1 MAGAEETGTQ
11 RIQKTKQGIMGIRI
25 LGQIQ
30 VTPMWLNDPVC
41 LHNVSRQESGQGRM
55 QADPQ
60 MEIRQR
66 SEKGGAG

>member
-1 MAGAEETGTQ
+1 MEQ
-11 RIQKTKQGIMGIRI
+11 RAMVPGM
-25 LGQIQ
+25 LGWRQ
-30 VTPMWLNDPVC
+30 VKPRWANNPLWLHDG
-41 LHNVSRQESGQGRM
+41 SRQESGQGRM